1 MFIANY
7 PLKSFVQKAI
17 MFLQLPMTY
26 GTLHPYRALQKRA
39 LSETMD
45 FIVKDMPEA
54 VSFDTPRELMDFA
67 IKSAKVDGIVAE
79 FGVNQGGTINFIGR
93 KLPKH
98 EIHGFDSFEGLPESW
113 SGNQMEAGS
122 FNNGGR
128 MPKVPANVQLH
139 KGWFSDSLPK
149 WSPTN
154 KDKPIALLHVD
165 CDLYSSTVT
174 IFDHLEKQIVPGTVI
189 VFDEYFNYPAWQVHE
204 HKAFREFLARTG
216 RSCRYTAYS
225 FQQVVAVME

>member
-39 LSETMD
+39 LAETMD
-45 FIVKDMPEA
+45 FIVKDMADA
-54 VSFDTPRELMDFA
+54 VSFDTPRELMNFA
-67 IKSAKVDGIVAE
+67 IKAATVDGIVAE
-79 FGVNQGGTINFIGR
+79 FGVNQGGTINFLAR

-122 FNNGGR
+122 FNNGGK
-128 MPKVPANVQLH
+128 MPKVPGNVALH

-149 WSPTN
+149 WATANSE
-154 KDKPIALLHVD
+154 KKIALLHVD

-216 RSCRYTAYS
+216 RSCRYTGYS
-225 FQQVVAVME
+225 FQQVVAVMA